1 LTEGALICL
10 ALVVFTWAVLSEW
23 LAARNVTGPLVLLGA
38 GFLLGNTSW
47 GLVDVNIESTFVHSL
62 AEFTLALLLFADASK
77 VPVASARSDVPVTS
91 RLLGI
96 GLPLSILAGTG
107 VALLVFPSLPLALA
121 GLLAAS
127 LAPTDAALSAAVLA
141 DERIPL
147 PVRRALNVESGLND
161 GIATPMVTTCI
172 AAAATLLGIA
182 HEHESGW
189 RALLSIAIG
198 IGVGTGLSLV
208 GGRALVL
215 AHHKGWVQHGA
226 RRIATVWLA
235 LASFLVAGEVGGNPF
250 VAAFIGGLV
259 FGAAARRE
267 AAASVELTELTG
279 SLLSLAL
286 WFIVGAGFV
295 LPAFEDLD
303 GRVLLYAVASLTVI
317 RMAPV
322 AVAMLGSG
330 QGLATTLFM
339 GWFGPRG
346 LASAVFGLLALEEL
360 GPGDPGVDVV
370 LQTITVTIV
379 LSIVAHGV
387 TARPLTTR
395 YVRATAAPI
404 TRSDDP
410 PSRVPRVPPHD
421 R

>member
-1 LTEGALICL
+1 MTEGALICL

-23 LAARNVTGPLVLLGA
+23 LAARNVTGPLVLLAA
-38 GFLLGNTSW
+38 GLVLGNESW
-47 GLVDVNIESTFVHSL
+47 GLVDVDLESTFVHSL
-62 AEFTLALLLFADASK
+62 AELTLALLLFADASK
-77 VPVASARSDVPVTS
+77 VPVASARSDVPVTA

-161 GIATPMVTTCI
+161 GIATPIVTTCI
-172 AAAATLLGIA
+172 AAAATLLGLA

-189 RALLSIAIG
+189 RALVSIAIG
-198 IGVGTGLSLV
+198 IGVGTGLSLA
-208 GGRALVL
+208 GGRVLVL
-215 AHHKGWVQHGA
+215 AHRNGWVQHGA
-226 RRIATVWLA
+226 RRIGTVWLA
-235 LASFLVAGEVGGNPF
+235 LAAFLVAGEVGGNPF

-259 FGAAARRE
+259 FGAAARDE

-303 GRVLLYAVASLTVI
+303 GRVLLYAAASLTVI

-322 AVAMLGSG
+322 AAAMLGSG
-330 QGLATTLFM
+330 QRLATTLFM

-360 GPGDPGVDVV
+360 GAGDPDVDLV

-395 YVRATAAPI
+395 YVRTVQPAAGSP
-404 TRSDDP
+404 TTPTGRP
-410 PSRVPRVPPHD
+410 ARPGPS
-421 R
+421 